1 MSPKR
6 RKPKNTGTTRRPG
19 GWFLPRFLETW
30 RAETPEQAV
39 RRIDIAML
47 VLLVFCAAVVPLI
60 VYLKVVPLAGTHQA
74 AWSGSDEH
82 MDFFSWWK
90 AAALI
95 TSMSGLLLLH
105 LLRRMKSQEKL
116 EMPRLFLPL
125 LLYLMFAFLSSVSS
139 AVPEIA
145 FGGFADRAEGLWV
158 LLAYGVLAYTAFV
171 LSRRAKWVR
180 VILIG
185 VFAGA
190 AVMALIG
197 ILQFLGMDLFQTD
210 FGKRLMLPKAFE
222 QFLRFIT
229 FNFGA
234 NIMYTT
240 VYNPNYLGSY
250 ASLLLPVAGAMTL
263 VWARERSAAYFGGLL
278 AVLALFVLWLG
289 SMSRAGL
296 LGGAVAVAL
305 FVLLQP
311 KTLVRQWLPV
321 LGILVVMG
329 GAFFAMNGASNGKVA
344 EEFLRTLPN
353 SLQVALGREPVDE
366 SMTGSGV
373 VAGLFPGQ
381 EPEPGMEDPL
391 EDQPVYVKEVRL
403 KDNRF
408 RFETSTEALEL
419 VMDKTP
425 DALSFICYDTKGSP
439 LQLDGTDGQD
449 GTLTFLDPRY
459 AEYGLLVNGNQVR
472 VNWGSYR
479 FLLAN
484 ENGVMTYEPKP
495 SVTWTEVT
503 PAPAIGFTG
512 REKFASGRGWIW
524 SRTFPLLGNTLFTGY
539 GPDTYAV
546 YFPQQDI
553 AGKIN
558 VFRSAN
564 IVVDKPHNWYLQV
577 AVNTGLISLLGI
589 LWLLVSFGF
598 DALRAR
604 FGLRV
609 HGMAPL
615 FTGEIHVSDAGEAS
629 QVPAAQADG
638 KAGILRNRNAF
649 SRNNLLLTGLLCGV
663 VGYAVAGLFN
673 DSVVSVAP
681 VFWVILGLGA
691 GLLRDAERRVP
702 KPQISTQPGQAASQ
716 P

>member
-1 MSPKR
+1 MSPKK
-6 RKPKNTGTTRRPG
+6 RKMKNAGTTRRSG
-19 GWFLPRFLETW
+19 GWFLPRFLETG
-30 RAETPEQAV
+30 RSQTPEQAV
-39 RRIDIAML
+39 RRIDLAML
-47 VLLVFCAAVVPLI
+47 AAVVFSAAVIPLI
-60 VYLKVVPLAGTHQA
+60 VYLKVVPLAGAHQV
-74 AWSGSDEH
+74 AWTGSDEH

-95 TSMSGLLLLH
+95 ASMVVLLALH
-105 LLRRMKSQEKL
+105 AVRRMKSHEKL

-125 LLYLMFAFLSSVSS
+125 LLYMMFAFLSSVSS

-185 VFAGA
+185 VFVGA

-197 ILQFLGMDLFQTD
+197 IFQFIGMDLFQTD

-222 QFLRFIT
+222 QFLRFVT

-278 AVLALFVLWLG
+278 SVMALFVLWLG

-296 LGGAVAVAL
+296 LGGAVAVVL
-305 FVLLQP
+305 FVLLQT
-311 KTLVRQWLPV
+311 KNLVRQWLPV
-321 LGILVVMG
+321 LGILAVMA
-329 GAFFAMNGASNGKVA
+329 GAFIVMNGISGGKVA
-344 EEFLRTLPN
+344 EEFLRTMPN
-353 SLQVALGREPVDE
+353 NLQVALGREPVDE
-366 SMTGSGV
+366 SMIGGGV
-373 VAGLFPGQ
+373 ATGLFPGQ
-381 EPEPGMEDPL
+381 EPEPGMVDPL
-391 EDQPVYVKEVRL
+391 EEQPVFVKEVFL

-408 RFETSTEALEL
+408 RFVTSSEALEL
-419 VMDKTP
+419 VMDKNV
-425 DALSFICYDTKGSP
+425 DALSFICYDTNGSP
-439 LQLDGTDGQD
+439 LQLDGADGQD
-449 GTLTFLDPRY
+449 GVLTFRDPRY
-459 AEYGLLVNGNQVR
+459 AMYALLVNGNQVR
-472 VNWGSYR
+472 VSWGDYR
-479 FLLAN
+479 FLLSN
-484 ENGVMTYEPKP
+484 ENGILNYEPKP
-495 SVTWTEVT
+495 SVMWTDMT
-503 PAPAIGFTG
+503 PAPSIGFAG

-524 SRTFPLLGNTLFTGY
+524 SRTFPMLGNVLFTGY

-558 VFRSAN
+558 VFHSAN
-564 IVVDKPHNWYLQV
+564 IVVDKPHNWYLQM
-577 AVNTGLISLLGI
+577 AVNTGLISMLGV
-589 LWLLVSFGF
+589 LWLLLAFGI

-604 FGLRV
+604 FGFRV
-609 HGMAPL
+609 RGMEPL
-615 FTGEIHVSDAGEAS
+615 FTGEIHGSDAREGMRE
-629 QVPAAQADG
+629 ADG
-638 KAGILRNRNAF
+638 GATGRSAMPDTMK
-649 SRNNLLLTGLLCGV
+649 LLLSGLLCGV

-681 VFWVILGLGA
+681 VFWVMLGLGA
-691 GLLRDAERRVP
+691 GLMRDAARRMP
-702 KPQISTQPGQAASQ
+702 KAQSQGEPHASGSPGQTG
-716 P
+716 

>member
-1 MSPKR
+1 M
-6 RKPKNTGTTRRPG
+6 
-19 GWFLPRFLETW
+19 
-30 RAETPEQAV
+30 
-39 RRIDIAML
+39 
-47 VLLVFCAAVVPLI
+47 
-60 VYLKVVPLAGTHQA
+60 
-74 AWSGSDEH
+74 
-82 MDFFSWWK
+82 
-90 AAALI
+90 
-95 TSMSGLLLLH
+95 
-105 LLRRMKSQEKL
+105 
-116 EMPRLFLPL
+116 
-125 LLYLMFAFLSSVSS
+125 
-139 AVPEIA
+139 
-145 FGGFADRAEGLWV
+145 
-158 LLAYGVLAYTAFV
+158 
-171 LSRRAKWVR
+171 
-180 VILIG
+180 
-185 VFAGA
+185 
-190 AVMALIG
+190 
-197 ILQFLGMDLFQTD
+197 
-210 FGKRLMLPKAFE
+210 
-222 QFLRFIT
+222 
-229 FNFGA
+229 
-234 NIMYTT
+234 
-240 VYNPNYLGSY
+240 
-250 ASLLLPVAGAMTL
+250 
-263 VWARERSAAYFGGLL
+263 
-278 AVLALFVLWLG
+278 
-289 SMSRAGL
+289 
-296 LGGAVAVAL
+296 
-305 FVLLQP
+305 
-311 KTLVRQWLPV
+311 RQWLPV

-329 GAFFAMNGASNGKVA
+329 GAFLAMNGASNGKVA

-353 SLQVALGREPVDE
+353 RLQVVLGREPVNE
-366 SMTGSGV
+366 SMTGGGAV
-373 VAGLFPGQ
+373 TGLFPGQ

-495 SVTWTEVT
+495 SVTWTEVA

-589 LWLLVSFGF
+589 LWLLISFGL

-702 KPQISTQPGQAASQ
+702 KPQISTQPGQAEPRARAKT
-716 P
+716 